1 MQFLVTGATGHLGN
15 TVVKQLIEQ
24 NHTVS
29 AIVLPKDDVTCLQN
43 VPVTFLYGN
52 ILDKAFLQSVI
63 TPNVTVIHMAGIV
76 DITRFNKHAL
86 FEVNIRGTQNV
97 ADVCFEKNAR
107 LVYTSS
113 VHVIDPKQGEVL
125 KEPTIFNEKKIVG
138 LYAKSKTLATKYVFQ
153 KIQQGLQAVVVYP
166 AGIIGPNDYKV
177 SNIGQMI
184 IELINKRIP
193 CSIDGAYNFIDVR
206 DCASAVINAAL
217 KGRVGEGYIL
227 SGNVV
232 TVEEMFTCIY
242 HLFGRK
248 KIPGKVP
255 FWLAKLFCV
264 PATWYYKIK
273 RIKPLFNSYALYTL
287 KSNHNFDNTKAKTE
301 LQLKVR
307 PYQQSLTDAAKWMLK
322 NKPYLFNRKKLK
334 KA

>member
-1 MQFLVTGATGHLGN
+1 MHFLVTGATGHLGN

-24 NHTVS
+24 KHDVS
-29 AIVLPKDDVTCLQN
+29 AIVLPKDDVSCLQGL
-43 VPVTFLYGN
+43 PVNFIFGN
-52 ILDKAFLQSVI
+52 ILDKHFLQNTI
-63 TPNVTVIHMAGIV
+63 TQDCVVIHMAGVV
-76 DITRFNKHAL
+76 DITHFNKHAL
-86 FEVNIRGTQNV
+86 FDVNIRGTQNV
-97 ADVCFEKNAR
+97 ADVCFEKKVR
-107 LVYTSS
+107 MVYTSS
-113 VHVIDPKQGEVL
+113 VHVIDPNQGPVL
-125 KEPTIFNEKKIVG
+125 KEPTVFNEKKIVG

-153 KIQQGLQAVVVYP
+153 KITQGLQAVVVYP

-193 CSIDGAYNFIDVR
+193 CCIDGAYNFIDVR
-206 DCASAVINAAL
+206 DCAAAVITAAL

-227 SGNVV
+227 SGNIV

-255 FWLAKLFCV
+255 FWLAKLFAI
-264 PATWYYKIK
+264 PATWYYQIK
-273 RIKPLFNSYALYTL
+273 HIKPLFNSYALYTL
-287 KSNHNFDNTKAKTE
+287 RSNHNFDNSKAKKE
-301 LQLKVR
+301 LDLHVR
-307 PYQQSLTDAAKWMLK
+307 PYKESLLDAAKWMLK
-322 NKPYLFNRKKLK
+322 NKPFLINRKKLK